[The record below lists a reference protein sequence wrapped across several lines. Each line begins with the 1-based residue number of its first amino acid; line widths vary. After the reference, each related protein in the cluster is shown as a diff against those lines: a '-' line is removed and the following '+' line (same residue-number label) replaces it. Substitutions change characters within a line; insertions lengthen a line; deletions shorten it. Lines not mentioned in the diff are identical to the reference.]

1 MTYPLIGLT
10 TSHITSKSNDTYVAT
25 PEAYVQA
32 VTQAGG
38 CPILIPSGIS
48 EGTLNALFPKLDGIL
63 FTGGGDIHPK
73 YFGEE
78 EIPELGGVDV
88 QRDEMEFFLLK
99 QSVRE
104 NVPFLGI
111 CRGIQIINVGLGGT
125 LYLDIPSQV
134 PQALRHQCSPDF
146 PRHHLAH
153 DVQVS
158 PDSHLADILGEH
170 TVKVNSMHHQ
180 AVRTLAPALRAT
192 GFSPD
197 GLIESLE
204 LPDHPFGLA
213 VQWHPECLTAH
224 RSMRA
229 LFEAFVRAA
238 IERQK
243 D

>member
-10 TSHITSKSNDTYVAT
+10 TSHITSQSNSTYVAT
-25 PEAYVQA
+25 PEAYIHA
-32 VTQAGG
+32 VAQAGG
-38 CPILIPSGIS
+38 CPILIPVGIN
-48 EGTLNALFPKLDGIL
+48 ERTLNTLFPKLDGIL

-73 YFGEE
+73 YLGEK
-78 EIPELGGVDV
+78 EIPELGRIDV
-88 QRDEMEFFLLK
+88 ERDEMEFFLLK
-99 QSVRE
+99 QAVQE

-111 CRGIQIINVGLGGT
+111 CRGIQVINVGLGGT

-134 PQALRHQCSPDF
+134 PQALRHQCSPEF
-146 PRHHLAH
+146 PRDYLAH
-153 DVQVS
+153 EVQVS
-158 PDSHLADILGEH
+158 ADSRLADILGEH

-197 GLIESLE
+197 GLVEALE

-224 RSMRA
+224 RPMRA

-238 IERQK
+238 IERRK